1 MIIHINSE
9 ELIMKILRN
18 ISFVVFLAGAAAMLP
33 GCSSGPS
40 SDDLAQ
46 LDQLKTEVESL
57 KKEVAAK
64 EAEKETLET
73 QIKQKKDEL
82 ATAENNQ
89 KLTRERL
96 NSHQ

>member
-1 MIIHINSE
+1 
-9 ELIMKILRN
+9 MKGLRN
-18 ISFVVFLAGAAAMLP
+18 ISLFLLLAGAATLIS

-40 SDDLAQ
+40 ADELAQ
-46 LDQLKTEVESL
+46 LDQLKSEVESL

-73 QIKQKKDEL
+73 QIKQKKDDL

-96 NSHQ
+96 KSQQ

>member
-1 MIIHINSE
+1 
-9 ELIMKILRN
+9 MKGLRN
-18 ISFVVFLAGAAAMLP
+18 ISLFLFLAGSAAFYC

-40 SDDLAQ
+40 ADELAQ
-46 LDQLKTEVESL
+46 LDQLKSEVESL

-64 EAEKETLET
+64 ETEKETLET
-73 QIKQKKDEL
+73 QVKQKKDEL

-96 NSHQ
+96 KSPQ

>member
-1 MIIHINSE
+1 
-9 ELIMKILRN
+9 MKGLRN
-18 ISFVVFLAGAAAMLP
+18 ISLFLLLVGSAALYS

-40 SDDLAQ
+40 ADELAQ
-46 LDQLKTEVESL
+46 LDQLKSEVESL

-64 EAEKETLET
+64 EAEKTALEA
-73 QIKQKKDEL
+73 QVLKKKDDL

-96 NSHQ
+96 NSQH

>member
-1 MIIHINSE
+1 
-9 ELIMKILRN
+9 MKGLRN
-18 ISFVVFLAGAAAMLP
+18 ISLFLLLAGSAALYS

-40 SDDLAQ
+40 ADELAQ
-46 LDQLKTEVESL
+46 LDQLKSEVESL

-64 EAEKETLET
+64 ETEKTSLEA
-73 QIKQKKDEL
+73 QVQQKKDDL

-96 NSHQ
+96 KSQQ

>member
-1 MIIHINSE
+1 
-9 ELIMKILRN
+9 MKSLQN
-18 ISFVVFLAGAAAMLP
+18 ISCVLLLAGAATMFS

-40 SDDLAQ
+40 SDELAQ
-46 LDQLKTEVESL
+46 LDQLKSEVESL

-64 EAEKETLET
+64 EAEKNTLES
-73 QIKQKKDEL
+73 QITQKKDDL

-96 NSHQ
+96 KSQQ

>member
-1 MIIHINSE
+1 
-9 ELIMKILRN
+9 MKVLRN
-18 ISFVVFLAGAAAMLP
+18 ISFIMLLAGAAALMS

-40 SDDLAQ
+40 ADDLAQ

-57 KKEVAAK
+57 KKEIAAK
-64 EAEKETLET
+64 EAEKATLET
-73 QIKQKKDEL
+73 QVQQKKDEL

-96 NSHQ
+96 NSQQ

>member
-1 MIIHINSE
+1 
-9 ELIMKILRN
+9 MKGLRN
-18 ISFVVFLAGAAAMLP
+18 ISLILLLAGSVAMIS

-40 SDDLAQ
+40 ADDLAQ
-46 LDQLKTEVESL
+46 LDQLKSEVESL
-57 KKEVAAK
+57 KKDVAAK

-96 NSHQ
+96 KSQQ